1 MINNKEITTCRLG
14 ILGGGQLGKMLALA
28 AGNWH
33 LPVHILDESADFPA
47 GPFAAAFTTG
57 YFNRY
62 EDVYAFGKTVDL
74 LTIEIEHVHTGALKQ
89 LQAEGL
95 TIHPDP
101 SILEVIKDKGLQKK
115 FYQDRGIP
123 TAPFQLFDSEKSIRD
138 AVGAGG
144 LSLPFVQK
152 TRTAGYDG
160 RGVSII
166 RKEEDLKKLLPGASV
181 IEALAPIKKEL
192 AVIVARNERGEI
204 AAYPTVE
211 MDFNPE
217 ANLVELLVCPS
228 RIDPG
233 TEQKAVALAIQ
244 VMEAYGLCGLLAVEL
259 FLTEENELLVNEVA
273 PRTHNSGHH
282 TMDSCETSQFEQHL
296 RAILNLPL
304 GSTRMHTPAVMIN
317 LLGAEGFQ
325 GPVHYQGLEE
335 CLALPGVHVHLYG
348 KAITKPYRKMGH
360 ATVVHPDMDQAAAL
374 ARRVQQTLRIESR

>member
-1 MINNKEITTCRLG
+1 MINNKEITTCQLG
-14 ILGGGQLGKMLALA
+14 VLGGGQLGKMLALA

-33 LPVHILDESADFPA
+33 LPVHILDESEGYPA
-47 GPFAAAFTTG
+47 GPFAASFTEG

-89 LQAEGL
+89 LQSEGL

-101 SILEVIKDKGLQKK
+101 SILEIIKDKGLQKK

-123 TAPFQLFDSEKSIRD
+123 TAPFQLFDYEESIRN
-138 AVGAGG
+138 AVRTGE
-144 LSLPFVQK
+144 LSIPFVQK

-166 RKEEDLKKLLPGASV
+166 RSEEDLKKLLPGASG

-217 ANLVELLVCPS
+217 ANLVELLICPS
-228 RIDPG
+228 RIDPN
-233 TEQKAVALAIQ
+233 TEHKAVALAIQ

-259 FLTEENELLVNEVA
+259 FLTEEDELLVNEVA

-304 GSTRMHTPAVMIN
+304 GSTRLHTPAVMVN

-335 CLALPGVHVHLYG
+335 CLALPGVHLHLYG
-348 KAITKPYRKMGH
+348 KAITKPFRKMGH
-360 ATVVHPDMDQAAAL
+360 ATVVHEEIDQAIAI
-374 ARRVQQTLRIESR
+374 ARTVQRILRIESR